1 MADATNNR
9 SFLGSAPVGSLLR
22 QFAIPSII
30 AMLVS
35 SLYNIVDQIFIGHS
49 VGMLGNAAT
58 NVAFPLSNTCT
69 ALSLLF
75 GIGGA
80 ACFNLAMGAGDSE
93 DAGNYIG
100 NAASMLVISGLILC
114 IIVQIALKPLLIA
127 FGSTV
132 DVLPYAISYTKITS
146 LGFPFLILSIGGGHL
161 IRADGSPKFSM
172 ICNLT
177 GAIIN
182 TILDAVFILGFHMGM
197 TGAAL
202 ATIIGQIV
210 SSILVI
216 NYLRQYKTVPLKANM
231 FKPTK
236 RVLKVVNLGMAPFC
250 NQLAMMVVQI
260 AMNNSMTFYGA
271 NSSYGSEIPL
281 ACSGIVSKVNML
293 LFSLIIGI
301 SQGLQPIASFN
312 YGAKQYRR
320 VRDVYLL
327 AIKAGMVISICS
339 FLLFQ
344 IFPRPIISLFGG
356 GSEQYYHFAERYFR
370 IYLFFT
376 CVNCLQPISSNF
388 FTAIG
393 KAYKGTILALTRQT
407 FFLLPLILILPIFLG
422 IDGIL
427 FAGPIADGGAA
438 LLTVVL
444 VMNEL
449 RNMARLEKNV

>member
-1 MADATNNR
+1 MAKEKN
-9 SFLGSAPVGSLLR
+9 FLGVAPVGSLLK

-35 SLYNIVDQIFIGHS
+35 SCYNIVDQIFIGHS

-80 ACFNLAMGAGDSE
+80 ACFNLAMGAGENE

-100 NAASMLVISGLILC
+100 NAASMLVIGGAILAA
-114 IIVQIALKPLLIA
+114 IVQIALRPLLVA
-127 FGSTV
+127 FGSTA
-132 DVLPYAISYTKITS
+132 DVLPYAMEYTRITS

-182 TILDAVFILGFHMGM
+182 TILDAIFIFGLNMGM

-210 SSILVI
+210 SAILVI
-216 NYLRQYKTVPLKANM
+216 NYLRNYKTVPLKMEM
-231 FKPTK
+231 FKPSK
-236 RVLKVVNLGMAPFC
+236 KVLKVASLGMAPFC
-250 NQLAMMVVQI
+250 NQIAMMVVQI

-271 NSSYGSEIPL
+271 ASSYGSEIPL

-301 SQGLQPIASFN
+301 SQGLQPIVSFN
-312 YGAKQYRR
+312 YGAKQYQR
-320 VRDVYLL
+320 VREVYLL
-327 AIKAGMVISICS
+327 AIKVGMVISICS

-356 GSEQYYHFAERYFR
+356 GSEQYYQFAERYFR
-370 IYLFFT
+370 IYLFFS

-393 KAYKGTILALTRQT
+393 KASKGTILALTRQT
-407 FFLLPLILILPIFLG
+407 IFLLPLILILPIFFG

-427 FAGPIADGGAA
+427 YAGPIADGGAA
-438 LLTVVL
+438 ILTVLL
-444 VMNEL
+444 VVNEL
-449 RNMARLEKNV
+449 KNMTKLQGAVAK